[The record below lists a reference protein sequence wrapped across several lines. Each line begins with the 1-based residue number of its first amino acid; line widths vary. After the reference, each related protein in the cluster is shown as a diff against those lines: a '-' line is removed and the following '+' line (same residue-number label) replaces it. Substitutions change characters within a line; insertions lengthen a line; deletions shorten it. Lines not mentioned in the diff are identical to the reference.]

1 MPSIPGQARLGPTGR
16 RNRTYFKPLY
26 ELLENR
32 TLLSRP
38 SVSSSASSSFSSF
51 FSSLLGA
58 ATGTPPSAQ
67 VPLVPGV
74 ISSELPKNVS
84 GRIEALYELS
94 LTTHPLYQSIKDGRV
109 SKAPMFYSKYTG
121 PKHLDLDVYGAI
133 ARISPHQDF
142 LLTGKVLGPID
153 ASQPAF
159 FSFLINRGGASS
171 PGPGPGPVPD
181 RRAIT
186 FDSTVTVTTGPGGIV
201 GTVSLN
207 SRGNATSTVTL
218 PASDVQVAGN
228 SVNVTVAASLLPSTS
243 PPGTHQAATRYSY
256 TFIAGVPGGSVS
268 DIAGFVPEYT
278 TTMVDAST
286 FRNQ

>member
-16 RNRTYFKPLY
+16 RNRTSLKPLY

-32 TLLSRP
+32 TLMSRP
-38 SVSSSASSSFSSF
+38 SVSSSASSSPSSF

-58 ATGTPPSAQ
+58 ATGTSPSAQ

-171 PGPGPGPVPD
+171 PGPVPD

-243 PPGTHQAATRYSY
+243 PPGTHQAATRYSD
-256 TFIAGVPGGSVS
+256 TFIAGVPGGSAS

>member
-1 MPSIPGQARLGPTGR
+1 
-16 RNRTYFKPLY
+16 
-26 ELLENR
+26 
-32 TLLSRP
+32 
-38 SVSSSASSSFSSF
+38 
-51 FSSLLGA
+51 
-58 ATGTPPSAQ
+58 
-67 VPLVPGV
+67 V

-94 LTTHPLYQSIKDGRV
+94 LTKHPLYQSIKDGHV

-121 PKHLDLDVYGAI
+121 PKRLDLDVDGAI
-133 ARISPHQDF
+133 ARISPQRDF

-171 PGPGPGPVPD
+171 PAPIPD
-181 RRAIT
+181 RPAIT
-186 FDSTVTVTTGPGGIV
+186 FNSTVMVTTGPGGIV
-201 GTVSLN
+201 GTVSLLN
-207 SRGNATSTVTL
+207 SQGTATSTVTL

-243 PPGTHQAATRYSY
+243 PPSTHQATNRYSY
-256 TFIAGVPGGSVS
+256 TFIAGVPGGSAS

-278 TTMVDAST
+278 TTIVDAST

>member
-16 RNRTYFKPLY
+16 RNRTSLKPLY

-32 TLLSRP
+32 TLMSRS
-38 SVSSSASSSFSSF
+38 SVSSSASSPLSSF
-51 FSSLLGA
+51 FSSL
-58 ATGTPPSAQ
+58 TGTPPSAQ

-94 LTTHPLYQSIKDGRV
+94 LTKHTLYQSIKDGHV
-109 SKAPMFYSKYTG
+109 SKAPMFYSNYTG
-121 PKHLDLDVYGAI
+121 PKRLDLDVDGAI
-133 ARISPHQDF
+133 ARISPQQNF

-159 FSFLINRGGASS
+159 FSFLINRGGESS
-171 PGPGPGPVPD
+171 PGPIPD

-186 FDSTVTVTTGPGGIV
+186 FNSTVTVTTGPSGIV
-201 GTVSLN
+201 GTVSLLN
-207 SRGNATSTVTL
+207 SQGNATSTVTL

-243 PPGTHQAATRYSY
+243 PSSTHQATTRYSY
-256 TFIAGVPGGSVS
+256 TFIAGVPGGSAS

>member
-16 RNRTYFKPLY
+16 RNRTSLKPLY

-32 TLLSRP
+32 TLMSRS
-38 SVSSSASSSFSSF
+38 SVSSSDSSFFSSF
-51 FSSLLGA
+51 FSSLS
-58 ATGTPPSAQ
+58 GTPPSAQ
-67 VPLVPGV
+67 VPIVPVV
-74 ISSELPKNVS
+74 ISSELPKNTS
-84 GRIEALYELS
+84 GRIVALYELS
-94 LTTHPLYQSIKDGRV
+94 LTQHPLYQSIKDGHV
-109 SKAPMFYSKYTG
+109 TKAPMFYSKYTG
-121 PKHLDLDVYGAI
+121 PKRLDLDVDGAI
-133 ARISPHQDF
+133 ARISPQQNF

-159 FSFLINRGGASS
+159 FSFLINRGGARS
-171 PGPGPGPVPD
+171 PGPFPD

-186 FDSTVTVTTGPGGIV
+186 FNSTVTVTTGPSGIV
-201 GTVSLN
+201 GTVSLLN
-207 SRGNATSTVTL
+207 FQGTATSTVTL

-243 PPGTHQAATRYSY
+243 PHSTHQATTRYSY
-256 TFIAGVPGGSVS
+256 AFIAGVPGGSAS